1 MTSIREQFTGDRH
14 RPVYHFVPPKN
25 WTNDPTG
32 TFQAGGLFHLFYQYR
47 DAPSPEGPGGW
58 GTWCHA
64 ATEDFIHWIDYPV
77 AIGREEG
84 GPDYVG
90 CWSGG
95 AFERDGSHTLIY
107 WGNPGGICL
116 ATSDD
121 GYRTWRKHPRNP
133 VIAPPEEPVEWRLH
147 DPCAW
152 KDGEWFYMASGSQI
166 GKPRAIGSSR
176 DAGFLFRSRDAVDWE
191 YAGLLYEPGGES
203 DLAVPSFF
211 PFGDGHMLLFA
222 SHSRGA
228 QYYLG
233 PYADGRF
240 EPRVHG
246 RFNYTSW
253 DPGPAMHVCGDSIA
267 PSSWLAPDGRR
278 IVITWIAEGR
288 TPEAMARAGWAG
300 IMSLPWEMRPGPD
313 GSVRVSPVR
322 ELEGLRG
329 MYRSLEGAFVDDGEQ
344 ILPGIA
350 GDTIEL
356 RAEIDPGSA
365 DEAGLKLRCDLDGEE
380 ETVVTWERGS
390 SRIRLDVSRSSADP
404 EFVGRDPQV
413 AGLDHDPD
421 QPLLL
426 RIFLDRSVVEVFA
439 GDRVLLTKR
448 IYPQRTDSIGT
459 RFFAR
464 GGRASLRTLDSWQ
477 LRPCRYSSLEA

>member
-1 MTSIREQFTGDRH
+1 M
-14 RPVYHFVPPKN
+14 
-25 WTNDPTG
+25 
-32 TFQAGGLFHLFYQYR
+32 
-47 DAPSPEGPGGW
+47 
-58 GTWCHA
+58 
-64 ATEDFIHWIDYPV
+64 
-77 AIGREEG
+77 
-84 GPDYVG
+84 
-90 CWSGG
+90 
-95 AFERDGSHTLIY
+95 
-107 WGNPGGICL
+107 
-116 ATSDD
+116 
-121 GYRTWRKHPRNP
+121 
-133 VIAPPEEPVEWRLH
+133 EWRLH

-166 GKPRAIGSSR
+166 GKPRAIGTSR

-233 PYADGRF
+233 PYAERPLRAPRARPLQLHQLGPRAGHARLRRLDRPQLLAGPGRK
-240 EPRVHG
+240 
-246 RFNYTSW
+246 
-253 DPGPAMHVCGDSIA
+253 
-267 PSSWLAPDGRR
+267 RR

-288 TPEAMARAGWAG
+288 TPGGDGEGRLGRRHVAAVGDAAGARTAACACRRCGSWKGCAGCTAAWK
-300 IMSLPWEMRPGPD
+300 
-313 GSVRVSPVR
+313 
-322 ELEGLRG
+322 
-329 MYRSLEGAFVDDGEQ
+329 GAFADDGEQ

-380 ETVVTWERGS
+380 ETVLTWERGS

-413 AGLDHDPD
+413 ADLDHDPD
-421 QPLLL
+421 RPLLL

-448 IYPQRTDSIGT
+448 IYPQRDRQHRYPHLRPG
-459 RFFAR
+459 RAREPAFAR
-464 GGRASLRTLDSWQ
+464 VMAAPALPLLQSRSLGGQAQTLPVGGWEFAARIYCRDALMRAQETDCTAESLDLSS
-477 LRPCRYSSLEA
+477 RPSSSPSTKLLASFASPRSEPSGLCK